1 MTLTRHGAAT
11 APVGQ
16 SFTGPLASHV
26 EAIAARLL
34 HKGYAQ
40 NTVRAKCDLLA
51 DLSRWLDRRGLPL
64 AALDEGRLTQFLAT
78 RRRRSKTRRGDRAT
92 GRQLLE
98 HLRELEQI
106 AAPVHSVDRTPVAC
120 LGREFEEFLRTER
133 GLASSTVSDYSHTAR
148 DFLEDRFGSQ
158 ALHLERLRPQDLH
171 GFVLREV
178 QRVSRS
184 HGKGAVAALRSF
196 LRFLLQRGA
205 IQTDLACSLPGVATW
220 RLSHLPKSLP
230 PEQVEQLLA
239 CCDRSTPTGKRD
251 YAILLLLA
259 RLGLRGGEVLAMTLE
274 DLDWERGEIV
284 VRGKGQRLE
293 RLPLPADVGAALA
306 CYLRDVRP
314 ARATRRVFIRMKA
327 PLQGFAG
334 PSAICCVVRRALRRA
349 GLNPELKGAH
359 LLRHSL
365 ATNLLR
371 RGASLGEIGQ
381 LLRHR
386 EPTTTQIYAKVDIA
400 ALRRIALP
408 WPRGAT

>member
-1 MTLTRHGAAT
+1 
-11 APVGQ
+11 
-16 SFTGPLASHV
+16 
-26 EAIAARLL
+26 L

-51 DLSRWLDRRGLPL
+51 DLSRWLERRGLPL
-64 AALDEGRLTQFLAT
+64 AGLDEGRLSQFLAT
-78 RRRRSKTRRGDRAT
+78 RRRRIKTRRGDRAT
-92 GRQLLE
+92 GQQVLE
-98 HLRELEQI
+98 HLRGLEEI
-106 AAPVHSVDRTPVAC
+106 AAAVQSIDRTPVAR
-120 LGREFEEFLRTER
+120 LTREFEEFLHAER
-133 GLASSTVSDYSHTAR
+133 GLASSTVSDYSNTAR
-148 DFLEDRFGSQ
+148 DFLEDRFGGKT
-158 ALHLERLRPQDLH
+158 LHLERLRSQDLH
-171 GFVLREV
+171 GFILREV

-184 HGKGAVAALRSF
+184 HGKGAVTALRSF

-205 IQTDLACSLPGVATW
+205 IQADLARTLPGVATW

-230 PEQVEQLLA
+230 LEQVEQLLA

-284 VRGKGQRLE
+284 VRGKGPRLE
-293 RLPLPADVGAALA
+293 RLPLPAEVGEALA

-327 PLQGFAG
+327 PLQGLAG
-334 PSAICCVVRRALRRA
+334 ASAIGCIVRRALRRA

-371 RGASLGEIGQ
+371 CGASLGEIGQ

-386 EPTTTQIYAKVDIA
+386 ELTTTQIYAKVDIA
-400 ALRRIALP
+400 ALRGIALP
-408 WPRGAT
+408 WPGGAT